1 MRGSQASV
9 SISFAFQ
16 LFLIKLLIL
25 VIVMIGGL
33 LKMVGYAIL
42 FKPPLFESLCFRGV
56 KIHLSSL
63 FGAAP

>member
-9 SISFAFQ
+9 SISFVFQ

-42 FKPPLFESLCFRGV
+42 FKPSLFESLCFRGV
-56 KIHLSSL
+56 KINLSSL